1 MLWSKMNPAGDSEA
15 LLIAKIC
22 KEIESRRS
30 LEKNLA
36 KKLEESFGERYEKA
50 LDLVERVAIK
60 RYLFKPSGRVIWEVR
75 GKNSTYQVMPHTNFC
90 NCDDYYF
97 RVMNAKKQLC
107 YHIIAQ
113 KIALALGR
121 FEKEENRDIDYGRIT
136 RRWKKTIK

>member
-1 MLWSKMNPAGDSEA
+1 MNLAEESETI
-15 LLIAKIC
+15 LIARIC
-22 KEIESRRS
+22 KEIESRHF
-30 LEKNLA
+30 LERKLA
-36 KKLEESFGERYEKA
+36 EKLEVFFGERYERA
-50 LDLVERVAIK
+50 LDLVERGAIK

-113 KIALALGR
+113 KIALALDR
-121 FEKEENRDIDYGRIT
+121 FEKEESHDIDYGRIT